1 MGNGLMKRVAFGTL
15 GCKVNQT
22 ETEAM
27 KVLFRERGYR
37 VVGFDQGADVYV
49 INTCTVTGSAD
60 RKSRQMIRRA
70 SRQAPNAI
78 IAVVGCLPQ
87 VAADKMEKLPQVD
100 VIIGTTERARIVDLV
115 EKAQQTG
122 QQVRQVEQVNKRKDF
137 EQLPLDY
144 SSRTRAF
151 LKIQDGCNQYCSYC
165 IIPYAR
171 GPVRSSPLE
180 QVVAAASELV
190 ARGYKEIVLAGIHLG
205 LYGSDFRPPVDLA
218 KPLELLEKIPGL
230 ERIRISS
237 LDPAQVTPT
246 ILELVA
252 ASAKIC
258 PHLHIPLQSGSSRIL
273 RRMNRPYTSDEYR
286 KLVAKIHRIIPN
298 IGLTTDVMVG
308 FPGETEEDF
317 AKTVQMVE
325 QAAFSRLHVFS
336 YSPRPGTPAAR
347 FSDQVPGRVKAE
359 RSRYL
364 ISLGQRLAQ
373 DFHEQYL
380 GQELPVL
387 VEEEDTRQLWVGYSD
402 NYIRV
407 RFHGSGRLLNK
418 IVPVRITAAAEDEV
432 FGQLREDFG
441 S

>member
-1 MGNGLMKRVAFGTL
+1 
-15 GCKVNQT
+15 
-22 ETEAM
+22 
-27 KVLFRERGYR
+27 
-37 VVGFDQGADVYV
+37 
-49 INTCTVTGSAD
+49 
-60 RKSRQMIRRA
+60 
-70 SRQAPNAI
+70 
-78 IAVVGCLPQ
+78 
-87 VAADKMEKLPQVD
+87 
-100 VIIGTTERARIVDLV
+100 
-115 EKAQQTG
+115 
-122 QQVRQVEQVNKRKDF
+122 
-137 EQLPLDY
+137 
-144 SSRTRAF
+144 
-151 LKIQDGCNQYCSYC
+151 
-165 IIPYAR
+165 
-171 GPVRSSPLE
+171 
-180 QVVAAASELV
+180 
-190 ARGYKEIVLAGIHLG
+190 
-205 LYGSDFRPPVDLA
+205 
-218 KPLELLEKIPGL
+218 
-230 ERIRISS
+230 
-237 LDPAQVTPT
+237 
-246 ILELVA
+246 
-252 ASAKIC
+252 
-258 PHLHIPLQSGSSRIL
+258 
-273 RRMNRPYTSDEYR
+273 MNRPYTSDEYR
-286 KLVAKIHRIIPN
+286 ELVAKIHRIIPN